1 MSVAD
6 VIHDLTE
13 DSGALFETEQSEV
26 VDSILKSPKVF
37 FLDTCFVTKSFFFDE
52 KDIFEAFIRL
62 AEGDGAVFV
71 VTELVLYE
79 LKDSASNTLQ
89 KKNRE
94 FFEHMKEQGFRLLLL
109 KEETVC
115 ENIKQYMNYSAKEW
129 NEKFAGLIHDNA
141 AVLGI
146 VSKTRNDSRMPY
158 FGFSELGYKIP
169 ADKDFIKIIIKYY
182 KSLKTARDS
191 LAEEL
196 VAISLFFILKLPCV
210 GQRENYIFCTHDF
223 SAIVRINKAIQ
234 TSYPSRAACFK
245 TIHLFGFF
253 QYMVS
258 EGILTSAEHAAD
270 IMEKVMGNSVD
281 LIVKENAP
289 FSYVESRVDVKH
301 AVEMVFDK
309 KDMVLVGRQNV

>member
-13 DSGALFETEQSEV
+13 DSKTLFETEQTEV
-26 VDSILKSPKVF
+26 MASILKAPKVF
-37 FLDTCFVTKSFFFDE
+37 FLDTCFVTKCFFFKEEDVF
-52 KDIFEAFIRL
+52 KAFSRL
-62 AEGDGAVFV
+62 IGGIEAVFV
-71 VTELVLYE
+71 VSELVLYE
-79 LKDSASNTLQ
+79 LKDSATNTLQ

-94 FFEHMKEQGFRLLLL
+94 FFEHMKAQGFRLLLL

-115 ENIKQYMNYSAKEW
+115 ENIRQYMNYSVKEW
-129 NEKFAGLIHDNA
+129 NEIFARLIHDNIA
-141 AVLGI
+141 AIGI

-158 FGFSELGYKIP
+158 VGFSELGYKVP
-169 ADKDFIKIIIKYY
+169 LDKDFIKTIIEYY
-182 KSLKTARDS
+182 KSLKTEKDS

-196 VAISLFFILKLPCV
+196 VAISLLFIMKLPCI
-210 GQRENYIFCTHDF
+210 GQGENYIFCTHDF
-223 SAIVRINKAIQ
+223 SAIVRIHNAIR
-234 TSYPSRAACFK
+234 TSYPLRTVCFK

-258 EGILTSAEHAAD
+258 EGILTSVESATG
-270 IMEKVMGNSVD
+270 IMEKIMGESVE

-289 FSYVESRVDVKH
+289 FSYVESRFDVKS

-309 KDMVLVGRQNV
+309 KDIELVGRKNV